1 MTNYSVWTGRD
12 DRAVLPEY
20 HTTER
25 LQMKG
30 TMIAALA
37 AGVLAV
43 NLCAADAA
51 KGTDKAELTTAKQKA
66 SYAIGV
72 NIGKNM
78 KQQNVDLD
86 YDVIAKGMRDGA
98 ANASALTEQE
108 MAEVMANF
116 KKEMETKMAE
126 VGTKSKKVGE
136 DFLAANKSKEGIK
149 TTASGLQYKV
159 LKEGKGTKP
168 KATDVV
174 KVHYRGTLVD
184 GTEFDSSYKRGEP
197 IEFPLNGVIK
207 GWTEGVQLMTP
218 GSKYQFFIPSD
229 LAYGEEGRPPTIPG
243 NSALIFEVEL
253 LDVKAPGAGPGGLDL
268 TK

>member
-1 MTNYSVWTGRD
+1 
-12 DRAVLPEY
+12 
-20 HTTER
+20 
-25 LQMKG
+25 MKG
-30 TMIAALA
+30 TIIAALA
-37 AGVLAV
+37 AGLLTA
-43 NLCAADAA
+43 NLFAADPAA
-51 KGTDKAELTTAKQKA
+51 AAAPKGTDKAELTNSKQKI

-86 YDVIAKGMRDGA
+86 FDFVAKGMKDGA
-98 ANASALTEQE
+98 GNASAFTDAE
-108 MAEVMANF
+108 MTEVMNNF

-126 VGTKSKKVGE
+126 AGNKSKKQGE

-149 TTASGLQYKV
+149 TTQSGLQYKV
-159 LKEGKGTKP
+159 LKEGKGAKP

-174 KVHYRGTLVD
+174 KVHYRGTLTD
-184 GTEFDSSYKRGEP
+184 GTEFYSSYKRGEP

-218 GSKYQFFIPSD
+218 GSKYQFFIPSE

-243 NSALIFEVEL
+243 NSALVFEVEL
-253 LDVKAPGAGPGGLDL
+253 LEAKPATAGPDL

>member
-1 MTNYSVWTGRD
+1 MT
-12 DRAVLPEY
+12 
-20 HTTER
+20 
-25 LQMKG
+25 
-30 TMIAALA
+30 IAALA
-37 AGVLAV
+37 AGALAA
-43 NLCAADAA
+43 NLCAADPAP
-51 KGTDKAELTTAKQKA
+51 KGTDKAELTTSKQKI

-86 YDVIAKGMRDGA
+86 FDVIAKGMKDGA
-98 ANASALTEQE
+98 NNASAFTDQE
-108 MAEVMANF
+108 MTEVMNNF
-116 KKEMETKMAE
+116 KKEMENKMAE
-126 VGTKSKKVGE
+126 VGTKSKKQGE
-136 DFLAANKSKEGIK
+136 DFLAANKSKEGVK
-149 TTASGLQYKV
+149 VTQSGLQYKV
-159 LKEGKGTKP
+159 LKEGKGAKP

-218 GSKYQFFIPSD
+218 GSKYQFFIPYD

-243 NSALIFEVEL
+243 NSALVFDVEL
-253 LDVKAPGAGPGGLDL
+253 LEVKPPAAPGGLDL

>member
-1 MTNYSVWTGRD
+1 
-12 DRAVLPEY
+12 
-20 HTTER
+20 
-25 LQMKG
+25 MKG
-30 TMIAALA
+30 MTIAALA
-37 AGVLAV
+37 AGFLAA
-43 NLCAADAA
+43 NLCAADPAP
-51 KGTDKAELTTAKQKA
+51 KGTDKAELTSSKQKI

-78 KQQNVDLD
+78 KQQNVELD
-86 YDVIAKGMRDGA
+86 FDVIAKGMKDGA
-98 ANASALTEQE
+98 AGTSAFNEQE
-108 MAEVMANF
+108 MTEVMNNF

-126 VGTKSKKVGE
+126 VGTKSKKQGE
-136 DFLAANKSKEGIK
+136 DFLAGNKSKEGVK
-149 TTASGLQYKV
+149 VTPSGLQYKV
-159 LKEGKGTKP
+159 LKEGKGAKP

-218 GSKYQFFIPSD
+218 GSKYQFFIPYD

-243 NSALIFEVEL
+243 SSALIFEVEL
-253 LDVKAPGAGPGGLDL
+253 LEAKPAGAPGGLDL

>member
-1 MTNYSVWTGRD
+1 
-12 DRAVLPEY
+12 
-20 HTTER
+20 
-25 LQMKG
+25 MKG

-37 AGVLAV
+37 AGLVAV
-43 NLCAADAA
+43 SICAADPAP
-51 KGTDKAELTTAKQKA
+51 KGTDKAELASSKQKV

-86 YDVIAKGMRDGA
+86 FDVIAKGMRDGA
-98 ANASALTEQE
+98 ANASAFNDQE
-108 MAEVMANF
+108 MAEIMANF

-126 VGTKSKKVGE
+126 AGAKSKKVGE

-149 TTASGLQYKV
+149 TTQSGLQYKV
-159 LKEGKGTKP
+159 LKEGKGSKP

-218 GSKYQFFIPSD
+218 GSKYQFFIPSE

-243 NSALIFEVEL
+243 NSTLIFEVEL
-253 LDVKAPGAGPGGLDL
+253 IEVKPATAPGGLDL